1 MIRRATLFIA
11 LATAPAAAVPASA
24 LAVTGSANKACYSH
38 VPTKGSEPVVV
49 SLTGGVP
56 GAGFIVAA
64 TIPGKGWG
72 SAGSADGTYD
82 AVGNA
87 TVQIT
92 DITTPSG
99 TIDPVRGGT
108 IALSVRDFTAA
119 GQADTQL
126 GTVLVT
132 NLAIKVASKPTS
144 PRKRR
149 RVTVSGTP
157 FANQRLYGF
166 VVKGKSRHVL
176 HRFSLGRANV
186 CGFASKNALV
196 APTPL
201 RYGRFRLYVNPG
213 KQLDK
218 ATSLGYRFRIYR
230 TLL

>member
-1 MIRRATLFIA
+1 MLLRATLLVA
-11 LATAPAAAVPASA
+11 LAAAIGPASA

-49 SLTGGVP
+49 SLAGGVP
-56 GAGFIVAA
+56 GAGFVVAA

-72 SAGSADGTYD
+72 SAGSASGTYD
-82 AVGNA
+82 AAGNA
-87 TVQIT
+87 TAQIT
-92 DITTPSG
+92 DVTTPSG
-99 TIDPVRGGT
+99 TIDPVKGGR

-119 GQADTQL
+119 GPVDTQL

-132 NLAIKVASKPTS
+132 NLAITVASKPTN

-157 FANQRLYGF
+157 LAGRRLFGF

-176 HRFSLGRANV
+176 RRFSLGRANV
-186 CGFASKNALV
+186 CGYASVKAVV
-196 APTPL
+196 APSPV
-201 RYGRFRLYVNPG
+201 RYGRFRLYVNAG
-213 KQLDK
+213 RKLAK
-218 ATSLGYRFRIYR
+218 TRALGYRFRVYR